1 MSTPL
6 NLTVEKEGDRSD
18 RPEVSAE
25 LATKHRAA
33 VARVVY
39 LGQDRL
45 DLGTVMLG
53 NHLIAAWSRIQPRIA
68 LRSGEAELYAGLQ
81 WNF

>member
-6 NLTVEKEGDRSD
+6 SLREEKEGDRSD
-18 RPEVSAE
+18 RPEVGAQ

-39 LGQDRL
+39 LAQD
-45 DLGTVMLG
+45 
-53 NHLIAAWSRIQPRIA
+53 
-68 LRSGEAELYAGLQ
+68 
-81 WNF
+81 